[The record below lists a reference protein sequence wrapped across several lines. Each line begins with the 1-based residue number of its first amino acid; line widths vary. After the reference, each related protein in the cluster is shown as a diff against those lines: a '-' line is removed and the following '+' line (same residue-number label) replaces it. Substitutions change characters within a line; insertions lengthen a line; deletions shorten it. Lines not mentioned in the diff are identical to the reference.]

1 MRTSDLIRQAGVTR
15 KTLRLYEEKALIDP
29 PRSVDNGYREYD
41 REAVE
46 RIHTIRLL
54 QAIGF
59 SLAEI
64 RTMIGGAKI
73 DWAHTLELQE
83 KLLARRQAELSNTL
97 AHLRRTLSRLRA
109 GSAADDEAVIGLIG
123 ASPLSDEELGT
134 MRDNVSRYYNDKA
147 KEVLAN
153 HPATPDEIQAGTNA
167 WTAII
172 AEVDGMIRD
181 GKDPGS
187 PQGQAIVKRMDALI
201 AAFTLG
207 NPDVETGLNKM
218 YADRPNWP
226 TEAQSPYSVAVW
238 EYVGRMR
245 EAAKGDK

>member
-15 KTLRLYEEKALIDP
+15 KTLRLYEEKELIDP

-54 QAIGF
+54 QTIGF

-83 KLLARRQAELSNTL
+83 KLLARRQAELGNTL
-97 AHLRRTLSRLRA
+97 ARLRQTLTRLRA
-109 GSAADDEAVIGLIG
+109 GVADSDDAVIALIG
-123 ASPLSDEELGT
+123 APIGQKDLSA
-134 MRDNVSRYYNDKA
+134 MRDTVSKYYNEKA
-147 KEVLAN
+147 REALAN

-172 AEVDGMIRD
+172 AEVEGMIRD
-181 GKDPGS
+181 GKAPGS

-207 NPDVETGLNKM
+207 NPDVEQGLNAL
-218 YADRPNWP
+218 YADRANWP
-226 TEAQSPYSVAVW
+226 KDAAMPYSPEVW
-238 EYVGRMR
+238 DFVGKMR
-245 EAAKGDK
+245 AAAKT